1 MRSVH
6 PLPHNYT
13 FCSLLWVFVSLC
25 CCGKTR
31 VVGDWDANLHAKQ
44 RVFTRDPP
52 VAVAGHLSHDL
63 AVDFIL
69 QGVVLGGRAKDLV
82 SQLYRIASVMGVVA
96 HVPQDRWQEKVKEFS
111 GILNDIFKRRSFHH
125 GARVNVGKEAKGK
138 KRLKILRPKRC
149 QVVDLTGGFMKN
161 NGS

>member
-1 MRSVH
+1 MYIPSHTITHSAAFCGCLCHSV
-6 PLPHNYT
+6 
-13 FCSLLWVFVSLC
+13 VV
-25 CCGKTR
+25 GKTR
-31 VVGDWDANLHAKQ
+31 VVGDWDANLHAKL

-69 QGVVLGGRAKDLV
+69 QAVVLGGRAKDLV

-111 GILNDIFKRRSFHH
+111 GILNDIFKQRSFPH
-125 GARVNVGKEAKGK
+125 GTRVNVGE
-138 KRLKILRPKRC
+138 KRLKGRK
-149 QVVDLTGGFMKN
+149 G
-161 NGS
+161 